1 MDQNPTWEFTCK
13 YLGDYPGASPEQIKK
28 AYQEY
33 LKTQGEELISKP
45 THELPE
51 KIKGLFLCF
60 GFLKTNRILSIV
72 SLVWDNAFKIE
83 FQEPV
88 NFLTGL
94 TDRLKEVASDSAS
107 YNYLVVV
114 QSSGYGKTRSICELG
129 SKGISL
135 IYVCFRS
142 KSSTGYP
149 PATPMSDVI
158 LNELMTAENIDTAH
172 AIAGQWIR
180 AMIKTYYDNDLFS
193 KPADLLNNK

>member
-1 MDQNPTWEFTCK
+1 M
-13 YLGDYPGASPEQIKK
+13 S
-28 AYQEY
+28 
-33 LKTQGEELISKP
+33 
-45 THELPE
+45 E

-60 GFLKTNRILSIV
+60 GFFKTNRILSIV

-83 FQEPV
+83 FQEPA

-94 TDRLKEVASDSAS
+94 TDCLKEVASDSVS
-107 YNYLVVV
+107 YNYLAVV

-129 SKGISL
+129 SKGVSL

-142 KSSTGYP
+142 KISTGYP

-158 LNELMTAENIDTAH
+158 LNELMTAEDIDTAH

-180 AMIKTYYDNDLFS
+180 AMIKTYYDKDLFS
-193 KPADLLNNK
+193 KPADLLNNKVR